1 MEQFK
6 AAGRLPLTAD
16 SNWLRIWEKLGS
28 SKGRLLKYDRKSLHE
43 NGFPVCDWRHVFI
56 QLLDSDWKPVD
67 FDEGN
72 VLMLV
77 QRWNRKSWS
86 IGPAVEISVPSNMSA
101 TTLFDK
107 LSSVAGIAPQNLRV
121 LVLFAFTEIFLC
133 GLDDAGYLSSK
144 NVRWLQ
150 RPAAIDMSVF
160 EWYTRI
166 TNGST
171 NADLADGTLLIIQDC
186 SEELRELNADEKCAQ
201 QKALQGETYYNAEMF
216 STTYSSNG
224 SSILRPV
231 ARTERGIK
239 IKTRS
244 EKESIT
250 PSPEPRNEH
259 PSDSTNFDIF

>member
-6 AAGRLPLTAD
+6 AAGRLPSTAH
-16 SNWLRIWEKLGS
+16 SGWLRIWEKLGS
-28 SKGRLLKYDRKSLHE
+28 SKGRLLKFDRKSLTE
-43 NGFPVCDWRHVFI
+43 NGFPVCDWRHVFV
-56 QLLDSDWKPVD
+56 QVLDNDWKPLD
-67 FDEGN
+67 FNESN

-77 QRWNRKSWS
+77 QRWNRKSWCV
-86 IGPAVEISVPSNMSA
+86 GPAVEISVPANMCA
-101 TTLFDK
+101 TVLFDK
-107 LSSVAGIAPQNLRV
+107 LSSISGIAPHNLRV
-121 LVLFAFTEIFLC
+121 LALFAFTEIFLC
-133 GLDDAGYLSSK
+133 GLDDDGYLSSK

-150 RPAAIDMSVF
+150 RPVATDMSVF

-171 NADLADGTLLIIQDC
+171 KADLADGTLLIIQDL
-186 SEELRELNADEKCAQ
+186 SEELRELNADEKSSQ
-201 QKALQGETYYNAEMF
+201 QNALQGETYYNADMF
-216 STTYSSNG
+216 STTYSGNG

-244 EKESIT
+244 EKESVT